1 MTCEVRSLLVVLAVA
16 SFGAVTMTA
25 GRDAASD
32 DCWGVRV
39 MVVEVTVVEGVMVTI
54 VGVVTAE
61 GGVASVASVEG
72 ELEVNVDIVMVSM
85 SIVFV
90 TLALV
95 HTSVPVSGDFINTAH
110 TQESRH
116 QFYKKWNR
124 HTWFTVEH

>member
-32 DCWGVRV
+32 GCWGVRV

-61 GGVASVASVEG
+61 GGVASVEG
-72 ELEVNVDIVMVSM
+72 ELEVNVDVVMVSM

-95 HTSVPVSGDFINTAH
+95 HTSVPVSGDFINTAR

-116 QFYKKWNR
+116 YQFYKKWNR